1 MKPLVTILTY
11 CAHPALAYGTL
22 LVFKSLR
29 TGYPTA
35 DVEVFDNGSHP
46 EVRDQ
51 IMADCQR
58 VGATF
63 TGIKPQSW
71 VDHYKWLILE
81 RQHEAGR
88 PLVILDPDVIL
99 WENCEGWEFTGSL
112 LAGRRMRRIQA
123 GPIIQ
128 HARLHPSHLWI
139 HDVAALREAM
149 GTQAN
154 ALISPA
160 IVKLP
165 DGLHFWDTFSRL
177 YEEMVHWC
185 HGFSDEKLDCFDH
198 LFYGSHLPVI
208 AAETTSSLDII
219 GRGHVYVATGNED
232 ELRGI
237 WRKQDEFFETGS
249 TSLMPCDAVGGEFMA
264 DFSLSERRIMAAS
277 ALASIQDIK
286 VEKSELKAAM
296 EFLARR
302 VQRKE
307 GN

>member
-35 DVEVFDNGSHP
+35 DIEVYDNGSHP

-51 IMADCQR
+51 IMAECQR
-58 VGATF
+58 VGASF

-71 VDHYKWLILE
+71 VDHYKWLILG

-99 WENCEGWEFTGSL
+99 WENCEGWDFTGSL
-112 LAGRRMRRIQA
+112 IAGRRMRRIHA
-123 GPIIQ
+123 GPIVQ
-128 HARLHPSHLWI
+128 RARLHPSHLWI

-208 AAETTSSLDII
+208 GANASI
-219 GRGHVYVATGNED
+219 GNVLGLAHVYAATGSED
-232 ELRGI
+232 MLRGI
-237 WRKQDEFFETGS
+237 WRKQDEFFDGRGKSSES
-249 TSLMPCDAVGGEFMA
+249 VKAHPNARAQVIATSMAALQDIAVDQAELRDAVA
-264 DFSLSERRIMAAS
+264 N
-277 ALASIQDIK
+277 
-286 VEKSELKAAM
+286 
-296 EFLARR
+296 LARR

-307 GN
+307 ENAR